1 MKRRSL
7 LKSAVA
13 GGVAA
18 GVAPGLKAQRGVHMP
33 ATHAGTDTE
42 IYIERDR
49 PGQPH
54 KGKVLVAI
62 QPHNDDMPIYY
73 AGVAAKLMKEGYTG
87 YLIRTTNDEKPGP
100 GTMADTIKANEIDN
114 YEVGRVMGFKK
125 VYDLGYRNHRMDNAA
140 MIEIRE
146 RLIFLFR
153 LLRVDT
159 LVSYDTWAHYDR
171 NPDHWMTARAVES
184 ALWMAGG
191 RKDYPEHFDAG
202 VKPSRIRETYYYSR
216 GPQLVNRIVD
226 ISSVIDVK
234 ARSLRACKTQGPGG
248 TRGSRLKKEL
258 AEKGM
263 RLPLLGGD
271 DETAD
276 INFIKEFA
284 LEHNRTLGEKYD
296 LQWAEKFHYWG
307 PSVLAGRGMSRV
319 NEYVKQHAVPI

>member
-13 GGVAA
+13 AGVAA
-18 GVAPGLKAQRGVHMP
+18 GTAPGLKAQRGVHMP

-42 IYIERDR
+42 LYIERDR

-73 AGVAAKLMKEGYTG
+73 AGVTAKLMKEGYTG

-153 LLRVDT
+153 LLQVDT

-171 NPDHWMTARAVES
+171 NPDHRMTARAVET

-191 RKDYPEHFDAG
+191 RKD
-202 VKPSRIRETYYYSR
+202 
-216 GPQLVNRIVD
+216 
-226 ISSVIDVK
+226 
-234 ARSLRACKTQGPGG
+234 
-248 TRGSRLKKEL
+248 
-258 AEKGM
+258 
-263 RLPLLGGD
+263 
-271 DETAD
+271 
-276 INFIKEFA
+276 
-284 LEHNRTLGEKYD
+284 
-296 LQWAEKFHYWG
+296 
-307 PSVLAGRGMSRV
+307 
-319 NEYVKQHAVPI
+319 